1 MGIQVVCAEFPKISR
16 VIDANSQARDEVCQM
31 DVTAVIH
38 WSQVEF
44 PLRSCQWPSNSS
56 EYPGASVRIRDC
68 GSYSVWRVVFVV
80 SRLSGYIVV
89 RAMPGLAPHDY
100 DSGQTQ
106 SMLVV

>member
-1 MGIQVVCAEFPKISR
+1 
-16 VIDANSQARDEVCQM
+16 M
-31 DVTAVIH
+31 DVTAVNH

-44 PLRSCQWPSNSS
+44 PLRSCKWPSNSS

-80 SRLSGYIVV
+80 LRLSGYTVV
-89 RAMPGLAPHDY
+89 RAMTGLAPRDR
-100 DSGQTQ
+100 DSSQMQ